1 MTFLGAESR
10 ISNERADSGKGN
22 IVRVGLHILCEKV
35 NMRDEREL
43 RILCDATHEGF
54 ALPSFPAT
62 SIRHGSRFVFF

>member
-1 MTFLGAESR
+1 MDVDDL
-10 ISNERADSGKGN
+10 
-22 IVRVGLHILCEKV
+22 VRVGLHILCEKV

-62 SIRHGSRFVFF
+62 SGKIVFQRRN